1 MNKEKVIKAVR
12 SEKAYKKS
20 KPTLDQPSLD
30 SQARLAEILND
41 SPRLVSLNGT
51 EWEVRTLRMGT
62 QWLIPQ
68 KCIQVAKVESANFGD
83 IIKQFSVNIP
93 AIVEILVLA
102 LLNDRR
108 KIFKD
113 GIESNGYSELYQ
125 STYETLMWDCKVE
138 DFGNIFL
145 DVLQMLDVSFFM
157 ESHRILEMFR
167 AATMA
172 RKRTPEQ
179 K

>member
-1 MNKEKVIKAVR
+1 MAIVKAKGTGVKKRMKEEKVDN
-12 SEKAYKKS
+12 
-20 KPTLDQPSLD
+20 LSLD
-30 SQARLAEILND
+30 SQERLAEILND
-41 SPRLVSLNGT
+41 SPRIVSLNGT
-51 EWEVRTLRMGT
+51 EWQVRALRVGT
-62 QWLIPQ
+62 QWLIAQ

-113 GIESNGYSELYQ
+113 GIESNGYSELYH